1 MNSRFLT
8 ALLLLA
14 ALILSGCATAPRT
27 AGTGPQVAVMT
38 IAFPKKKK
46 KTETARVVIQLD
58 DKAAPGAAENF
69 RTLIAR
75 KYYDGMR
82 FHRAFPHQL
91 VQTGDPKSRLGLV
104 GSVVQKAGLD
114 RMGLDFSDTARIG
127 TGGPGYTLPPE
138 IRLKLDKGAVAAGR
152 LPDAI
157 NPARLS
163 NGSQFFVC
171 IAPMPQLNGQYT
183 VFGHVTEGLDVLD
196 AISASP
202 TDSNDLPSEE
212 IIIRSIRME

>member
-1 MNSRFLT
+1 MNSRHLT
-8 ALLLLA
+8 ALALLVSL
-14 ALILSGCATAPRT
+14 LVTGCATAPRT
-27 AGTGPQVAVMT
+27 TGSGPQVAVMT

-58 DKAAPGAAENF
+58 DRSAPAASENF

-75 KYYDGMR
+75 RYYDGMR

-91 VQTGDPKSRLGLV
+91 VQTGDPKSRLGVAVSALQKV
-104 GSVVQKAGLD
+104 GLEIGDAD
-114 RMGLDFSDTARIG
+114 RVG

-138 IRLKLDKGAVAAGR
+138 IRLKLDKGAVAAAR
-152 LPDAI
+152 LPDTI

-202 TDSNDLPSEE
+202 TDSNDFPSDD
-212 IIIRSIRME
+212 ILIRTIRME

>member
-1 MNSRFLT
+1 MNSRHLT
-8 ALLLLA
+8 AFALLA
-14 ALILSGCATAPRT
+14 ALLVTGCATAPKT
-27 AGTGPQVAVMT
+27 TGTGPQVAVMT
-38 IAFPKKKK
+38 ISFPKKKK

-58 DKAAPGAAENF
+58 DKAAPGTSENF

-75 KYYDGMR
+75 HYYDGMR

-91 VQTGDPKSRLGLV
+91 VQTGDPKSRQGLV
-104 GSVVQKAGLD
+104 VNALQKVGVEIGDAD
-114 RMGLDFSDTARIG
+114 RIG

-138 IRLKLDKGAVAAGR
+138 IRLKLEKGAVAAGR

-157 NPARLS
+157 NPAKLS

-171 IAPMPQLNGQYT
+171 ISPMPQLNGQYT
-183 VFGHVTEGLDVLD
+183 VFGRVIEGLDVLD

-202 TDSNDLPSEE
+202 TDSNDFPSDD

>member
-1 MNSRFLT
+1 MNSRHLT
-8 ALLLLA
+8 AFALLVALLVTGCST
-14 ALILSGCATAPRT
+14 ALKTT
-27 AGTGPQVAVMT
+27 GTGPQVAVMT
-38 IAFPKKKK
+38 IAFPKKKQ

-58 DKAAPGAAENF
+58 DRSAPGASENF

-75 KYYDGMR
+75 HYYDGMR

-91 VQTGDPKSRLGLV
+91 VQTGDPKSRQGVADRILEKV
-104 GSVVQKAGLD
+104 G
-114 RMGLDFSDTARIG
+114 MEMSDTHRVG

-138 IRLKLDKGAVAAGR
+138 IRLKLDKGAVAAAR
-152 LPDAI
+152 LPDTI
-157 NPARLS
+157 NPVKLS

-171 IAPMPQLNGQYT
+171 ISSMPRLNGQYT

-202 TDSNDLPSEE
+202 TDSNDFPSDD
-212 IIIRSIRME
+212 IVIRTIRME

>member
-1 MNSRFLT
+1 MFSLALLVG
-8 ALLLLA
+8 ALLLT
-14 ALILSGCATAPRT
+14 GCATAPKT
-27 AGTGPQVAVMT
+27 AGSGPQVAVMT
-38 IAFPKKKK
+38 ISFPKTKRP
-46 KTETARVVIQLD
+46 ARVVIQLD
-58 DKAAPGAAENF
+58 DKAAPGASGNF
-69 RTLIAR
+69 RALVAR
-75 KYYDGMR
+75 RYYDGMR

-91 VQTGDPKSRLGLV
+91 VQTGDPKSRHGEI
-104 GSVVQKAGLD
+104 GNS
-114 RMGLDFSDTARIG
+114 G

-138 IRLKLDKGAVAAGR
+138 IRLRLEKGSVAASR

-171 IAPMPQLNGQYT
+171 LQTMPQLNGQYT
-183 VFGHVTEGLDVLD
+183 VFGRVIEGLDVLD

-202 TDSNDLPSEE
+202 VNSNDFPVDK

>member
-1 MNSRFLT
+1 MNSRHLT
-8 ALLLLA
+8 ALALLA
-14 ALILSGCATAPRT
+14 AMLVTGCTTPPKT
-27 AGTGPQVAVMT
+27 TGIGPQVAVMT

-58 DKAAPGAAENF
+58 DRSAPGTSENF

-75 KYYDGMR
+75 HYYDGMR

-91 VQTGDPKSRLGLV
+91 VQTGDPKSRQGVADRLLEKVGLE
-104 GSVVQKAGLD
+104 
-114 RMGLDFSDTARIG
+114 MSDTHRIG

-138 IRLKLDKGAVAAGR
+138 IRLKLDKGAVAAAR
-152 LPDAI
+152 LPDTI

-163 NGSQFFVC
+163 NGSQFFIC
-171 IAPMPQLNGQYT
+171 ISPIPRLNGQYT

-202 TDSNDLPSEE
+202 TDSNDLPSDP

>member
-1 MNSRFLT
+1 MNSRHLTAFALLT
-8 ALLLLA
+8 ALLM
-14 ALILSGCATAPRT
+14 SGCATTPRT
-27 AGTGPQVAVMT
+27 TGAAPQVAVMT
-38 IAFPKKKK
+38 IAFSKKKM

-58 DKAAPGAAENF
+58 DRSAPGAADNF

-75 KYYDGMR
+75 HYYDGMR

-91 VQTGDPKSRLGLV
+91 VQTGDPKSRQGVADILLQRVGLE
-104 GSVVQKAGLD
+104 
-114 RMGLDFSDTARIG
+114 MSDAHRIG

-138 IRLKLDKGAVAAGR
+138 IRLKLDKGAVAAAR

-157 NPARLS
+157 NPAKLS

-171 IAPMPQLNGQYT
+171 ISPMPQLNSQYT

-202 TDSNDLPSEE
+202 TDSNDFPAYN
-212 IIIRSIRME
+212 ITIRNIRME

>member
-1 MNSRFLT
+1 MNSRYLT
-8 ALLLLA
+8 AFAILIALLVT
-14 ALILSGCATAPRT
+14 GCSTAPKT

-38 IAFPKKKK
+38 IAFPKKKQ

-58 DKAAPGAAENF
+58 DRSAPGAAENF

-75 KYYDGMR
+75 HYYDGMR

-91 VQTGDPKSRLGLV
+91 VQTGDPKSREGV
-104 GSVVQKAGLD
+104 AVSVLQKVGLD
-114 RMGLDFSDTARIG
+114 IGDNARVG

-138 IRLKLDKGAVAAGR
+138 IRLKLDKGAVAAAR
-152 LPDAI
+152 LPDSI

-171 IAPMPQLNGQYT
+171 ISPMTQLNGQYT

-202 TDSNDLPSEE
+202 TDSNDFPSDP
-212 IIIRSIRME
+212 IIIRTIRME

>member
-1 MNSRFLT
+1 MNLRNLT
-8 ALLLLA
+8 AFALFA
-14 ALILSGCATAPRT
+14 ALFVSGCATSPKT
-27 AGTGPQVAVMT
+27 TGTGPQVVVMT

-58 DKAAPGAAENF
+58 EKSAPGATQNF
-69 RTLIAR
+69 RTLITR
-75 KYYDGMR
+75 HYYDGMR
-82 FHRAFPHQL
+82 FHRAFPHKL
-91 VQTGDPKSRLGLV
+91 VQTGDPKSREGFVGKALQKVGLE
-104 GSVVQKAGLD
+104 
-114 RMGLDFSDTARIG
+114 MSDSARIG

-138 IRLKLDKGAVAAGR
+138 IRLKLDKGAVAAAR
-152 LPDAI
+152 LPDTI

-202 TDSNDLPSEE
+202 ADSNDFPSDP
-212 IIIRSIRME
+212 IIIQSIRME